1 MRRALTA
8 LALAAALLLAACA
21 TPAPGGRSGSASLAC
36 PALPG
41 ADEILAMDDKRYILF
56 GELHGTAET
65 PELVGNF
72 ACLAARRGPVVL
84 GLEMTADEQP
94 ALDAYLA
101 SDGSSAARAALVRGW
116 HWGNSSGL
124 DSEAIATL
132 IERARA
138 LRSAGLPIRLL
149 AFRAASTANGIG
161 NEGERAMAAAW
172 RASIAGNRRARLVA
186 LVGDAHAFRSA
197 SGTVEPAAMH
207 LPQAEV
213 FNLIAARVGGEAWNC
228 IVPAGA
234 SQAGGG
240 SELDCSPHPVPNAV
254 PPVAPRGILPIVP
267 QAPESRFFDRW
278 YSPGRPF
285 TASPPAR
292 PRTMR

>member
-1 MRRALTA
+1 MRRALTT
-8 LALAAALLLAACA
+8 LALAAVFGLASCA
-21 TPAPGGRSGSASLAC
+21 TPVPGGSSASSSLAC
-36 PALPG
+36 LALPG
-41 ADEILAMDDKRYILF
+41 ADEILAMDEKRYILF

-65 PELVGNF
+65 PELVGDF

-84 GLEMTADEQP
+84 GLEMPADEQP

-101 SDGSSAARAALVRGW
+101 SDGSPAARAALVRGW

-124 DSEAIATL
+124 DSEAIAAL
-132 IERARA
+132 IDRVRTMQF
-138 LRSAGLPIRLL
+138 AGLPIRLL

-161 NEGERAMAAAW
+161 NEGDRAMAVAW
-172 RASIAGNRRARLVA
+172 RTSIAGNPRARLVA

-207 LPQAEV
+207 LPQEEV

-228 IVPAGA
+228 IAPAGA
-234 SQAGGG
+234 SQPGGA

-254 PPVAPRGILPIVP
+254 PPVPPRGILPIVP

-292 PRTMR
+292 PRTPR